1 MYLRRQLFLTFNST
15 TVFCRSRP
23 AFSSTTNSDETY
35 LHQSRKADS
44 SIWQRQHEKQGLN
57 STTCSPS
64 RLQHHSTNKTNIII
78 MDEVEQDVTGFIPFY
93 GVAQVSLSI
102 NLSWLPLKESPFY
115 IIRLLDLW
123 LSCSWGSGPVI
134 ILEDLPGR
142 KIPD

>member
-1 MYLRRQLFLTFNST
+1 
-15 TVFCRSRP
+15 
-23 AFSSTTNSDETY
+23 
-35 LHQSRKADS
+35 
-44 SIWQRQHEKQGLN
+44 
-57 STTCSPS
+57 
-64 RLQHHSTNKTNIII
+64 